1 MRLVSL
7 FGYLRP
13 YHPSIYHQRTECN
26 IAHPPPTNP
35 AMNHENEI
43 LPSIAEF
50 GELEPEPVPEPEPD
64 PLEVVFV
71 SELELVTTV

>member
-1 MRLVSL
+1 
-7 FGYLRP
+7 
-13 YHPSIYHQRTECN
+13 
-26 IAHPPPTNP
+26 
-35 AMNHENEI
+35 MNHENEI